1 MPLSIEDQLDIT
13 ELMARYNHAIDSS
26 QAEAWAD
33 TFTDDAVFEG
43 SAGAVSGREELLAF
57 VRGRDQSNRIRH
69 WNNNVLI
76 DGDGDDATAK
86 VYLVTFDVSGPADN
100 PRVRRVPRHAQARG
114 RAMEVHAPQGPQRR
128 AACLTAAERRTD
140 CGRDR
145 KERRAALL
153 R

>member
-86 VYLVTFDVSGPADN
+86 VYLVTFDVSGP
-100 PRVRRVPRHAQARG
+100 PTIRVSGVYHDTLKRVDGQWKFTHRK
-114 RAMEVHAPQGPQRR
+114 VHSDAPP
-128 AACLTAAERRTD
+128 AA
-140 CGRDR
+140 
-145 KERRAALL
+145 
-153 R
+153 